1 MDIREVMHRD
11 SYWAQPTTPL
21 IDIARAMREHD
32 IGSLPVVESD
42 KLVGMVTDRDLAIRG
57 LADGRDASSTTARDI
72 MTGEMYWCYDD
83 TDVNE
88 VAKYMQEK
96 RVRRIPVVN
105 HDKRLVGMV
114 SIGDITRA
122 STELAGETLRKLSAV
137 GD

>member
-1 MDIREVMHRD
+1 MNVNEVMHRD

-32 IGSLPVVESD
+32 VGSLPVMESD
-42 KLVGMVTDRDLAIRG
+42 TLIGMVTDRDLAIRG
-57 LADGRDASSTTARDI
+57 LAEGKDAKSTTARDV
-72 MTGEMYWCYDD
+72 MTGEMYWCYEDA
-83 TDVNE
+83 DVND
-88 VAKYMQEK
+88 VANYMQEK

-105 HDKRLVGMV
+105 HDKHLVGMV

-122 STELAGETLRKLSAV
+122 SPELAGETLRKLSAV